1 MKQAGILRHLL
12 VIVGDFSLNAM
23 STFFLS
29 LLALIACCILIVGW
43 QLRFRQRLGLLLGY
57 DPSVTRN
64 KKGLARWSG
73 TTMLVVGPLLELC
86 VAAAVKT
93 GFVLLAS
100 LAYVA
105 VICIGLIV
113 LALGAT
119 QYSNLN

>member
-1 MKQAGILRHLL
+1 L
-12 VIVGDFSLNAM
+12 VILNFSAM

-29 LLALIACCILIVGW
+29 VLALIACLILILGW
-43 QLRFRQRLGLLLGY
+43 QLRFRHRLELLAGY
-57 DPSVTRN
+57 RPEATRN

-73 TTMLVVGPLLELC
+73 TTLLVVGPLLELC

-119 QYSNLN
+119 QYSNWN

>member
-1 MKQAGILRHLL
+1 M
-12 VIVGDFSLNAM
+12 N
-23 STFFLS
+23 TFFLMF
-29 LLALIACCILIVGW
+29 LLGFLALIACLLLVVGW
-43 QLRFRQRLGLLLGY
+43 QLRYRQRLGLLLGY
-57 DPSVTRN
+57 NPQVTRN

-73 TTMLVVGPLLELC
+73 TTMLVVGPLLEIC
-86 VAAAVKT
+86 VIAAIKT

-105 VICIGLIV
+105 VFCIGLIV

>member
-1 MKQAGILRHLL
+1 
-12 VIVGDFSLNAM
+12 M
-23 STFFLS
+23 STFLLF
-29 LLALIACCILIVGW
+29 LLALVACLILYIGW
-43 QLRFRQRLGLLLGY
+43 QLRFRYRLELLAGY
-57 DPSVTRN
+57 NPTVTRN

-73 TTMLVVGPLLELC
+73 TTLLVIGPLLELC
-86 VAAAVKT
+86 VAAAIKT

-119 QYSNLN
+119 QYSNWN